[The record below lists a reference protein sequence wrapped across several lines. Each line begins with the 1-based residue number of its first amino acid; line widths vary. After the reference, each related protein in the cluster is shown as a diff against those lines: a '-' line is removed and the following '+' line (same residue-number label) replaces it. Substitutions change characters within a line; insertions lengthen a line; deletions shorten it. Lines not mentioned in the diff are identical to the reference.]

1 MDDHVLTEESAEKI
15 LQTSEVTLAKIK
27 LPEQWKIT
35 IEFNLMDLREGTPE
49 DISRH
54 IISMM
59 TAHCKDGIIR
69 DQYGP
74 MSLNYMSRSQSVE
87 VLLFPKKPLMPCE
100 YLRGDQLPKTQE
112 WSRIELTHEEEED
125 GKYLSLSVNGLEPKR
140 MKVDHY
146 ELGNIDDLKIVTG
159 GEFCEKEEGYGWWE
173 PDVNRWC
180 VRNFF
185 VFGKL

>member
-1 MDDHVLTEESAEKI
+1 
-15 LQTSEVTLAKIK
+15 
-27 LPEQWKIT
+27 
-35 IEFNLMDLREGTPE
+35 MDLREGKPE

-59 TAHCKDGIIR
+59 TAHRIDGIIR

-87 VLLFPKKPLMPCE
+87 VLLFPKKPLMPFE

-140 MKVDHY
+140 MKVDQY